1 MVGVGSMYKGAIIV
15 LFQQGLEES
24 KEIIQT
30 NIWGAAGGGAFEV
43 KRITLTKALW
53 LKCVQYIQGTARR

>member
-1 MVGVGSMYKGAIIV
+1 MYKGAIIV

-30 NIWGAAGGGAFEV
+30 NIWGVAGAGGAFEV
-43 KRITLTKALW
+43 KGITLTKALW